1 MADEVESRGSLEAVG
16 LGGRLHH
23 LPAQLSG
30 GEQQRVCIA
39 RALINQPQIIL
50 ADEPTGNL
58 DKKNEEAV
66 LEIFRELHSEG
77 RTIVIVT
84 HNPEIGEIGDKII
97 FISHGEVKY

>member
-1 MADEVESRGSLEAVG
+1 MEH
-16 LGGRLHH
+16 RLYHM
-23 LPAQLSG
+23 PSQLSG

-58 DKKNEEAV
+58 DKNNEEAV
-66 LEIFRELHSEG
+66 LDIFRELHSEG

-97 FISHGEVKY
+97 QISHGVVKFGRGINI